1 MTIAS
6 HKLVKLFRNQVMFC
20 SNVRVITSMHS
31 IHRFASTFIEIFLF
45 YTTVNQNERELVTSL
60 VPDTRSINGPRAL
73 LR

>member
-6 HKLVKLFRNQVMFC
+6 HKLVELFRNQVMFC
-20 SNVRVITSMHS
+20 SNVRVSTSMHS
-31 IHRFASTFIEIFLF
+31 IRFASTFIEIFLF